1 MNVRPPAWDKYE
13 AVILLEGMID
23 IKQHDMPRNIV
34 VERVSQDLRK
44 MARNRGIEIDELF
57 RNVNGIAFQLQSM
70 ESAYCGYTVFKPAS
84 KLFTEIAG
92 VYKTDHTSYELLLK
106 EAKKMIAGSSSVESL
121 FFEYLASKVTPAQLS
136 ALYPCYSEI
145 EIFCTKA
152 NSLRIFLIRTSM
164 MQICCGRI

>member
-57 RNVNGIAFQLQSM
+57 RNVALQTSARIPLTLIITRMFGMNLQLPSGLM
-70 ESAYCGYTVFKPAS
+70 
-84 KLFTEIAG
+84 
-92 VYKTDHTSYELLLK
+92 
-106 EAKKMIAGSSSVESL
+106 
-121 FFEYLASKVTPAQLS
+121 
-136 ALYPCYSEI
+136 
-145 EIFCTKA
+145 
-152 NSLRIFLIRTSM
+152 
-164 MQICCGRI
+164 CC

>member
-57 RNVNGIAFQLQSM
+57 RNVNGMVLRTA
-70 ESAYCGYTVFKPAS
+70 
-84 KLFTEIAG
+84 AG
-92 VYKTDHTSYELLLK
+92 VYPSRVFSTH
-106 EAKKMIAGSSSVESL
+106 
-121 FFEYLASKVTPAQLS
+121 
-136 ALYPCYSEI
+136 
-145 EIFCTKA
+145 
-152 NSLRIFLIRTSM
+152 
-164 MQICCGRI
+164 

>member
-106 EAKKMIAGSSSVESL
+106 EATVLATGQADGVKLLAACVLNGFPHGGSRSVFTPFPHHSS
-121 FFEYLASKVTPAQLS
+121 
-136 ALYPCYSEI
+136 
-145 EIFCTKA
+145 
-152 NSLRIFLIRTSM
+152 
-164 MQICCGRI
+164 